1 MADHEIGPSSFH
13 GLSLGAAG
21 AVILTVKVLID
32 HLQTLVHD
40 ASATASLTVR
50 EASVPS
56 EPLRQR
62 QTSTQQGTTF
72 GISYHREMR

>member
-1 MADHEIGPSSFH
+1 M
-13 GLSLGAAG
+13 
-21 AVILTVKVLID
+21 ILTVKDLID
-32 HLQTLVHD
+32 HLQTLVDD

-62 QTSTQQGTTF
+62 QPSTAGYDLRYFLSQRDALSSRT
-72 GISYHREMR
+72 